1 MVRCFPEE
9 SLKAFLALRNE
20 SKVKLAVELDTAE
33 LLESQVN
40 AETEQLPVATLFWMH
55 KHGLERLALFI
66 RNSDYTEA
74 HLKRLISLIKM
85 IRTSLRTVLTD
96 QIKEII
102 VAVPLRRNVPVT
114 ELLQYADTIIY
125 IAHHSVPS
133 ENCVVVFPSTFGA
146 NYSFSDMERADLLP
160 SGVTGA
166 VRTKRFCV
174 SVSMAVLRFL
184 LSEPISSVANSTC
197 IGESWVSY
205 DQTCLEGE
213 AAATYNADTMAVLKQ
228 DDSYAFT
235 FESEE
240 SLHLKARH
248 IVDLLGAKACVAAF
262 HVEYDAGRNA
272 CASLKHSNSR
282 LVELASELHDK
293 EHRVTTAKLSPEGST
308 HPHREGRMGQA
319 ALHGGFLICIL
330 SEKPPSPIQLPQ
342 RACSLTV
349 YQHVFY
355 DRTTDRVSPRDGA
368 SFRDFVELSKRDV
381 SSRLAGAFDDV
392 GFTVPWARD
401 HLYPGRFARSVASW
415 CRDYALHGVAFLPLN
430 FSALQR
436 AEASIRA
443 LNNMSTVRPL
453 VVLGM
458 PRTDDQPILNRFAP
472 HVDVIVFITHHIGH
486 SKPCRVT
493 FPSSRMKMIDS
504 SIFLRQIAELT
515 NQLVRIH
522 RHLAGVCVAAN
533 LAVLKFSLPPRQSDL
548 DDSCIDEERVNYAQ
562 VCSWEGNVEYDTVS
576 SAVLSR
582 KHSDVLTYENEY
594 SLETKARSY
603 MSYTPL
609 GCVAA
614 FNADYEDPRGT
625 CRQPFS
631 RLGALDNV
639 LGKRNRSRA
648 AEPGTSHRG
657 RLICVPSSTHRASV
671 DFPFSQCDIF
681 VDGEVEYLYNNVIK
695 TSSYKANLQGRL
707 LDAKLNWTCFVVS
720 IDASKVLDDL
730 ADSPAARAKI
740 ISFIT
745 NWLSSEGLCGL
756 AVKETAR
763 TQPVNGL
770 AKFLQELSDE
780 FSERNP
786 KPILILLVSAFEHEG
801 RLKELGKYPDF
812 LVLTNE
818 VPNESKDCKLH
829 GTMTAATDVA
839 LKLSMGRL
847 LELSDTLGAKGGVC
861 FSTTLAVY
869 RYRLHQGLHGAGE
882 SCRRMAETTFGEA
895 CPPEESARLVEV
907 SSMTSYTYNK
917 SHMLAFEDERSLR
930 IKTDTFLS
938 RYQRG
943 CVAVFDAD
951 MDTAASSC
959 NHTRNFARLKTLRSL
974 LERTAMHE
982 LSSLQP

>member
-1 MVRCFPEE
+1 
-9 SLKAFLALRNE
+9 
-20 SKVKLAVELDTAE
+20 
-33 LLESQVN
+33 
-40 AETEQLPVATLFWMH
+40 MH
-55 KHGLERLALFI
+55 KHGLERLALFV
-66 RNSDYTEA
+66 RNSGYSEA

-96 QIKEII
+96 QVKEII
-102 VAVPLRRNVPVT
+102 VAVPLQRRVPVT

-133 ENCVVVFPSTFGA
+133 ESCAVVFPSTFGA

-160 SGVTGA
+160 SGDKGA

-197 IGESWVSY
+197 FGESWVSY

-213 AAATYNADTMAVLKQ
+213 ATATYDAESMAVLKQ
-228 DDSYAFT
+228 GDGYAFT

-240 SLHLKARH
+240 SLHLKARR

-272 CASLKHSNSR
+272 CAALRHSDSR
-282 LVELASELHDK
+282 LVELASALHDK

-308 HPHREGRMGQA
+308 HPHREGRMGQDT
-319 ALHGGFLICIL
+319 LHGGFLICIL

-355 DRTTDRVSPRDGA
+355 DRTTDRVMPRDVT
-368 SFRDFVELSKRDV
+368 SFRDFVELSKRDL
-381 SSRLAGAFDDV
+381 SSRLVGAFDDL
-392 GFTVPWARD
+392 GFTVPWASD
-401 HLYPGRFARSVASW
+401 HLYPGRFARSAASW

-458 PRTDDQPILNRFAP
+458 PRTDDQLILNRLAP
-472 HVDVIVFITHHIGH
+472 HVDVIVFLTHHIGP

-493 FPSSRMKMIDS
+493 FPSSRMMTIDS
-504 SIFLRQIAELT
+504 SVFLRQTAELT
-515 NQLVRIH
+515 NQLARIH
-522 RHLAGVCVAAN
+522 RNLAGVCVAAN

-548 DDSCIDEERVNYAQ
+548 DDSCVDEEQVNYAQ
-562 VCSWEGNVEYDTVS
+562 VCTWEGNVEYDTVS

-582 KHSDVLTYENEY
+582 KHSDMLTYENEY

-603 MSYTPL
+603 LSYTPL

-631 RLGALDNV
+631 RLAALDNV
-639 LGKRNRSRA
+639 L
-648 AEPGTSHRG
+648 E
-657 RLICVPSSTHRASV
+657 
-671 DFPFSQCDIF
+671 
-681 VDGEVEYLYNNVIK
+681 
-695 TSSYKANLQGRL
+695 ANLQGRL

-720 IDASKVLDDL
+720 LDASKVLDNL
-730 ADSPAARAKI
+730 ADSPAAREKI

-745 NWLSSEGLCGL
+745 NWLSREGLCGL

-763 TQPVNGL
+763 TQPVKGL

-786 KPILILLVSAFEHEG
+786 KPILILLVSAFEHES

-829 GTMTAATDVA
+829 GTMTATTDVE
-839 LKLSMGRL
+839 LKLSMSRL
-847 LELSDTLGAKGGVC
+847 LELSETLGSRGGVC

-930 IKTDTFLS
+930 IKMDTFLS

-943 CVAVFDAD
+943 CVVVFGAD
-951 MDTAASSC
+951 MDTAASNC
-959 NHTRNFARLKTLRSL
+959 TGAQHFARLKTLRSL
-974 LERTAMHE
+974 LERAAM
-982 LSSLQP
+982 LS